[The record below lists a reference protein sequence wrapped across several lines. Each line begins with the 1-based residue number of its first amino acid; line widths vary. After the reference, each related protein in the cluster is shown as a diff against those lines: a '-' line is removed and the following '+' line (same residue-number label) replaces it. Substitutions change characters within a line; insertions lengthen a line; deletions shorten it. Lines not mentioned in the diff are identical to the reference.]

1 MWKNF
6 LRCGIC
12 AFMLLGACSEENIEL
27 ESSDVVDWFAI
38 QDKPGELGHL
48 LHDIYKNAGVSIFVN
63 DTLGYTD
70 GGIDGFGN
78 PVKYYE
84 TVSEKYL
91 IYSSLSV
98 KIRFVLSADTAA
110 MLKAAKTIETWVLP
124 NLAPSGENRIKS
136 LLLVDS
142 LLWQDYG
149 GDTIRKGGKT
159 AWVFDQS
166 VEMIPVGKLAD
177 IKNMDE
183 RTLKFW
189 AGMVLSP
196 RVYTWLN
203 NNYSDSLSVF
213 HKMTNSDLPKR
224 ARTLYNLHGFW
235 FWYDMETG
243 EKFSRDESDYYNG
256 DLWDY
261 WRMGFLEWVDS
272 EWEETVMADWAG
284 KYMKKIHRKTPEK
297 PCDAMNYIAAV
308 YAFSDEEFE
317 AMFAGVEYSEKC
329 IARRLYMKKLV
340 EKFEEVNGITR
351 QPFK

>member
-6 LRCGIC
+6 LLCGIC
-12 AFMLLGACSEENIEL
+12 AFMLLVACSEENIEL
-27 ESSDVVDWFAI
+27 ESSDVVDWFAV

-48 LHDIYKNAGVSIFVN
+48 LHDIYKNTGVSIFVN

-213 HKMTNSDLPKR
+213 HKMTNSDLPKK
-224 ARTLYNLHGFW
+224 AKTLYNMNDYYYWRML
-235 FWYDMETG
+235 DTG
-243 EKFSRDESDYYNG
+243 EDIALSDDWYFG
-256 DLWDY
+256 AELWDY
-261 WRMGFLEWVDS
+261 WRMGFLEWADN
-272 EWEETVMADWAG
+272 EWEEIDTRFDDR
-284 KYMKKIHRKTPEK
+284 KKMHRKVLKK
-297 PCDAMNYIAAV
+297 PCDAMNYIAVV

-329 IARRLYMKKLV
+329 I
-340 EKFEEVNGITR
+340 
-351 QPFK
+351 

>member
-6 LRCGIC
+6 LLCGIC
-12 AFMLLGACSEENIEL
+12 AFMLLVACSEENIEL

-70 GGIDGFGN
+70 GGIDGFGK

-110 MLKAAKTIETWVLP
+110 MLKAAKTIEAWVLP

-142 LLWQDYG
+142 LLWEDYG

-213 HKMTNSDLPKR
+213 HKMTNSDLPKK
-224 ARTLYNLHGFW
+224 ARTLYNMNDYYYWRML
-235 FWYDMETG
+235 DTG
-243 EKFSRDESDYYNG
+243 EAIALNDDWYYG
-256 DLWDY
+256 AELWDY
-261 WRMGFLEWVDS
+261 WRMGFLEWADN
-272 EWEETVMADWAG
+272 EWEEIDTRFDDR
-284 KYMKKIHRKTPEK
+284 KKIHRKVLKK
-297 PCDAMNYIAAV
+297 PCDAMNYIAVV

-340 EKFEEVNGITR
+340 EKFEEANGITR